1 MCDHDVDSKTSFLQ
15 HMKDHSEDLKRFRF
29 SNNTVDYCKS
39 ACKLCGEAFP
49 LSRMRE
55 HTKKRHDM
63 VITEYKKKFNQSY
76 YDIIEKVFHKCGICE
91 LPLIFDSDV
100 IATHLRVHSIT
111 HKEYNLKYVVTQQ
124 SGGAVRAA
132 KRKSEGE
139 ESSQKVAEHSDIS
152 TKTSTHLNTKTN
164 TEKNTMAKMD
174 ENKRSKAETGAKEN
188 IEGNTKSSMNLNK
201 KTNTENQES
210 QIKSQKASSIDDVR
224 KTNVV
229 KNIGHSDTLTKK
241 LKPVKVSRPL
251 KFPENSVDTKSSNQE
266 VETNLDKIDESSE
279 NIKSI
284 ESFRNFIALITD
296 PGRDPVSYPAIER
309 ILGMDTSSEEAIVE
323 AAAQFCS
330 T

>member
-39 ACKLCGEAFP
+39 LCKVCGEAFP
-49 LSRMRE
+49 LTRMRD

-63 VITEYKKKFNQSY
+63 VITEYKKKFNQDY

-100 IATHLRVHSIT
+100 IATHLHVHSIT

-132 KRKSEGE
+132 KRKSQGE
-139 ESSQKVAEHSDIS
+139 EASQKVTKHSDLIS
-152 TKTSTHLNTKTN
+152 NTYSDLTN
-164 TEKNTMAKMD
+164 AERHTMAKLD
-174 ENKRSKAETGAKEN
+174 ENKRTKAETSTKEN
-188 IEGNTKSSMNLNK
+188 IED
-201 KTNTENQES
+201 NTENQES
-210 QIKSQKASSIDDVR
+210 EIKCQKALSNVDDR

-229 KNIGHSDTLTKK
+229 KNIGHNDTLTKK
-241 LKPVKVSRPL
+241 LKPERVTKPF
-251 KFPENSVDTKSSNQE
+251 KFPQNSVNTKSSNQE
-266 VETNLDKIDESSE
+266 VETTLDEIAEKGE
-279 NIKSI
+279 NVELIQ
-284 ESFRNFIALITD
+284 SFRNFIALITD

>member
-1 MCDHDVDSKTSFLQ
+1 M
-15 HMKDHSEDLKRFRF
+15 
-29 SNNTVDYCKS
+29 
-39 ACKLCGEAFP
+39 
-49 LSRMRE
+49 
-55 HTKKRHDM
+55 
-63 VITEYKKKFNQSY
+63 
-76 YDIIEKVFHKCGICE
+76 
-91 LPLIFDSDV
+91 
-100 IATHLRVHSIT
+100 
-111 HKEYNLKYVVTQQ
+111 VTQQ

-139 ESSQKVAEHSDIS
+139 ESNQKVAKHSDTN
-152 TKTSTHLNTKTN
+152 TKTSTDLTTKTN

-241 LKPVKVSRPL
+241 LKPVKVSKPF
-251 KFPENSVDTKSSNQE
+251 KFPQNSVNTKSSNQE
-266 VETNLDKIDESSE
+266 VETSLDEIAESE
-279 NIKSI
+279 NIESI

-296 PGRDPVSYPAIER
+296 PGGDPVSYPAIER

-330 T
+330 V